1 VKAALLTGSTRA
13 HERAETLAGLE
24 TGEVGVVFGTHA
36 LIEQGVRFFR
46 LGLVVVDEQHRFGVM
61 QRAALL
67 NKGLNPDFLVMTATP
82 IPRTLAM
89 TVYGD
94 LDSSILDEK
103 PPGRKPVATRLM
115 HEGQRQ
121 SVYDSTARHLDA
133 GEQAFVVC
141 PLIEESEKL
150 DLASAVRTFEQT
162 KAAFPRHR
170 VGMVHGRMKQA
181 ERSELMERLRCRELD
196 ILVAT
201 SVIEVGVDIPDATV
215 MLIEHPER
223 FGLAQLHQLRGRIGR
238 SDKQSFCILLCSGP
252 GLRDAQERLRFFAD
266 TNDGFALA
274 EKDMELR
281 GPGELLGTR
290 QHGLP
295 DLRIADLTRD
305 RKVLEQ
311 ARRDAF
317 RLVELDPEL
326 RQPQNE
332 CIKRTLLQRYR
343 GRAELLRVG

>member
-1 VKAALLTGSTRA
+1 
-13 HERAETLAGLE
+13 
-24 TGEVGVVFGTHA
+24 
-36 LIEQGVRFFR
+36 
-46 LGLVVVDEQHRFGVM
+46 
-61 QRAALL
+61 
-67 NKGLNPDFLVMTATP
+67 
-82 IPRTLAM
+82 
-89 TVYGD
+89 
-94 LDSSILDEK
+94 
-103 PPGRKPVATRLM
+103 
-115 HEGQRQ
+115 
-121 SVYDSTARHLDA
+121 
-133 GEQAFVVC
+133 
-141 PLIEESEKL
+141 
-150 DLASAVRTFEQT
+150 
-162 KAAFPRHR
+162 
-170 VGMVHGRMKQA
+170 MKQA